1 MSNPM
6 ELAVRAQAPLD
17 VQRPNMRVYNNSAS
31 LTDVISRAA
40 SDPAMDVLKLQALLD
55 MHERLR
61 ARESEQQFNAAMADA
76 QSEMRPV
83 ATDSNN
89 QQTKSRYA
97 SYAALDKVLRPIYS
111 KHGFA
116 LSFDTGAAPE
126 NSVDVVCHVSH
137 REGHSR
143 TYHVLMPADGKGP
156 KGNDVMTR
164 THATGAALS
173 YGARYLVRLIFN
185 VAVGDA
191 DDDGNGASPPK
202 APPAPPTP
210 SNIDAAQ
217 LAEIR
222 NLLNTLGRPNDAEMF
237 CKMFKIESVP
247 DLQAKDFQ
255 SAVGLLTTTITKR
268 AKK

>member
-1 MSNPM
+1 M

-17 VQRPNMRVYNNSAS
+17 VQRPNMRVYSNSAS

-40 SDPAMDVLKLQALLD
+40 SDPAMDVAKLQALLE

-61 ARESEQQFNAAMADA
+61 ENEAEREFNMALADVQA
-76 QSEMRPV
+76 SMGRIG
-83 ATDSNN
+83 TDSKNS
-89 QQTKSRYA
+89 QTNSKYA
-97 SYAALDKVLRPIYS
+97 SYAALDRILRPLYTER
-111 KHGFA
+111 GLA
-116 LSFDTGAAPE
+116 LSFDTGDAPE
-126 NSVDVVCHVSH
+126 NFVNVVCRVSH
-137 REGHSR
+137 REGHVR
-143 TYHVLMPADGKGP
+143 TYHVLMPADGKGA
-156 KGNDVMTR
+156 KGGDVMTR

-173 YGARYLVRLIFN
+173 YGSRYLLKMIFN
-185 VAVGDA
+185 VAVGED
-191 DDDGNGASPPK
+191 DDDGNGASPQK
-202 APPAPPTP
+202 APPPPPTP

-222 NLLNTLGRPNDAEMF
+222 NMLNTLGRPNDAEMF

-247 DLQAKDFQ
+247 DLLAKDFQ